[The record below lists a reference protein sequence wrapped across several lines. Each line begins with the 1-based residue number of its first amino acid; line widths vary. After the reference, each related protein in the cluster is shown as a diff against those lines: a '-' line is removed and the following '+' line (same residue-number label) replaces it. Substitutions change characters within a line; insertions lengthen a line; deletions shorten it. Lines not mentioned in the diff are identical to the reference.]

1 MPQGS
6 LSARKKSAAKKR
18 AYKKRLSLRL
28 KRLGRAEMRIA
39 RAERAAEKRARAAER
54 AAKRR
59 LANQRAEEKKKFPQS
74 GFQDHLAR
82 LYEDFRAA
90 KQPHPDPRTN
100 RSEKTRGS
108 VKWNGGRRGPNKTN
122 GKALLREALR
132 DM

>member
-6 LSARKKSAAKKR
+6 LSARKKSAAKKG

-39 RAERAAEKRARAAER
+39 RAERAAKKRARAAKR

-59 LANQRAEEKKKFPQS
+59 LANQRANARMLPQRDV
-74 GFQDHLAR
+74 QAHLVV
-82 LYEDFRAA
+82 LDGVLRAT

-100 RSEKTRGS
+100 RRKKTRGPLN
-108 VKWNGGRRGPNKTN
+108 KNGGRRGKNKTN
-122 GKALLREALR
+122 GKALLLRALR
-132 DM
+132 EM